1 MDPARITPPASP
13 PCPQWVEPPFIGPGH
28 QRVPFD
34 VDLLPESEYDK
45 QEVCVVGAGPGG
57 LAVAARI
64 AAGGYRVCLVDPDPT
79 LNFVPTYGTWVD
91 EFEALGLG
99 DCFEKRFSHAA
110 VELGGEYGRDGF
122 RKLRRPYARIDRA
135 KLKLKLLGRCKEA
148 GVRFVVGKADRVS
161 HAGGASTVH
170 LMGAGGKRVVASL
183 VVDCTGHA
191 RRLVEY
197 DQPFDPGYQ
206 GAYGILC
213 EVESHPYD
221 LDQMLFM
228 DWKDEHCAGRH
239 GMKARNDRLPTFL
252 YAMPLSDKVVFFEET
267 SLVARPAVPFDD
279 LKERLYARLQ
289 AYGVRVTGVIEE
301 ELCLIPMGG
310 VLPALPQ
317 RVIGLGGTAG
327 HVHPSTG
334 FMVARVL
341 AASATLGCGAAVGWQ
356 EGRRAGA
363 GFRARGGGGGGERD
377 ALFPS
382 RRDAVVDA
390 LDGCSRDEVRG
401 IKRPV
406 SEAEAT
412 AMSEAIWKTT
422 WPLERLRQ
430 REFFC
435 FGMDVLLALDL
446 AKTRQFFDAFFRLSD
461 RNWQGF
467 LSARLMFTE
476 LVLFGLQLF
485 ASVRGGARLV
495 RAVGGER
502 CPRPCGFPWPAA
514 VVQRV
519 PPQPPPAGHPRARD
533 HARQP
538 VPDARRRP
546 GRLPPQVGSPYLPPW
561 GSPGAA
567 PFRRCVEYAS
577 EVQRSK
583 ERRHCCKICAG
594 NECRLRRRL

>member
-1 MDPARITPPASP
+1 MQRTAETE
-13 PCPQWVEPPFIGPGH
+13 WVEPPFIGPGH

-341 AASATLGCGAAVGWQ
+341 AASATLG
-356 EGRRAGA
+356 
-363 GFRARGGGGGGERD
+363 
-377 ALFPS
+377 
-382 RRDAVVDA
+382 DAVVDA

-485 ASVRGGARLV
+485 ASSCNESRLNLLRLGIPGLVTMLANLSRTLGADP
-495 RAVGGER
+495 AVY
-502 CPRPCGFPWPAA
+502 
-514 VVQRV
+514 
-519 PPQPPPAGHPRARD
+519 
-533 HARQP
+533 
-538 VPDARRRP
+538 RRR
-546 GRLPPQVGSPYLPPW
+546 
-561 GSPGAA
+561 
-567 PFRRCVEYAS
+567 
-577 EVQRSK
+577 
-583 ERRHCCKICAG
+583 
-594 NECRLRRRL
+594 